1 MGNLVVFPGSH
12 HIIAK
17 AMNKEGPFWTYD
29 SGKGGKSNAQNH
41 PKIVDLANK

>member
-1 MGNLVVFPGSH
+1 MGNLVVFPGSQ

-29 SGKGGKSNAQNH
+29 AANGGKQNAQNH
-41 PKIVDLANK
+41 PKIADLAKK